1 MNLKQVFHFYVV
13 NIDISVTIHG
23 TNVDFSVCVHKV
35 IPQRRMSQISFLGL
49 SVYCMSKIG

>member
-1 MNLKQVFHFYVV
+1 MNLKQVFHFYFV

-23 TNVDFSVCVHKV
+23 INVDFSVCVHKV
-35 IPQRRMSQISFLGL
+35 VPQRKMSQIFCLGL